1 MSRSQSMPMQ
11 PSQQPFLEHL
21 RARLLSAD
29 NGKATL
35 EVVIRRYHLRHGGTV
50 HGGVYATIMDVV
62 TAYAVS
68 SFMPA
73 GHDMVTIQL
82 CLNMTGTAKVGDRL
96 IATGEAR
103 HAGRRTAVSIG
114 EIRRADGRLLA
125 TGSATLMFVPPA
137 RPVAARPRRKE
148 SRRRPPSP
156 S

>member
-1 MSRSQSMPMQ
+1 MSAVPRMPML
-11 PSQQPFLEHL
+11 PKEQPFLEHL

-29 NGKATL
+29 HGRSSL
-35 EVVIRRYHLRHGGTV
+35 EVVIRRFHLRQGGTV

-68 SFMPA
+68 SFLPQ

-82 CLNMTGTAKVGDRL
+82 SLNMTGTAKVGDL
-96 IATGEAR
+96 LTATGEVR

-114 EIRRADGRLLA
+114 EIRRQDGRLLA
-125 TGSATLMFVPPA
+125 TGSATMMFIPPSRA
-137 RPVAARPRRKE
+137 SAAKTRRK
-148 SRRRPPSP
+148 RPATSK

>member
-1 MSRSQSMPMQ
+1 MPMQ
-11 PSQQPFLEHL
+11 PSQQPFLDHL

-29 NGKATL
+29 DGKATL

-82 CLNMTGTAKVGDRL
+82 CLNMTGTSKVGDRL

-137 RPVAARPRRKE
+137 RPVAGRPRRKE
-148 SRRRPPSP
+148 SRRPSSQP
-156 S
+156 